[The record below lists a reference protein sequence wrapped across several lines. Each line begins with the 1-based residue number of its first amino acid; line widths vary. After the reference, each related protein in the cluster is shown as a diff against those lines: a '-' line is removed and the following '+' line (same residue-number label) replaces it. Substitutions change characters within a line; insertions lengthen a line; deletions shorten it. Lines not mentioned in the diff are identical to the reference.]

1 MTLIEECPECGNYIS
16 IPDGSDDTFVTST
29 EICSKCR
36 NRVREEMFDEGFA
49 EHERSQFGPEQ

>member
-1 MTLIEECPECGNYIS
+1 MTLIEECPECGSYVS

-36 NRVREEMFDEGFA
+36 SRVRDEIFDNGFA
-49 EHERSQFGPEQ
+49 EYERDLFGHER